1 MKSKLN
7 TEVAIEVLVAA
18 TCGENAHS
26 REAHVYRQALYS
38 LVRLAKS
45 EHMAELKNSVEKLT
59 GTVTARAARRRAK
72 QVLAG
77 QRLRLLPICG
87 QRQLE
92 FNQG

>member
-7 TEVAIEVLVAA
+7 TEGAIEVLVAA
-18 TCGENAHS
+18 NCGENANT
-26 REAHVYRQALYS
+26 REAHVYREALYG

-45 EHMAELKNSVEKLT
+45 EHMAELKNSVDKLT
-59 GTVTARAARRRAK
+59 GASLMRTARRRTK
-72 QVLAG
+72 NVLAG
-77 QRLRLLPICG
+77 QRLRQLSVSG